1 MDWNAKLVIQ
11 AVELV
16 QDQAPTNVLTVLMLH
31 WLSKM
36 DHVQKKKLVPEDCIK
51 MELHAYHVQHIALI
65 VHQIVC
71 ATAVSMDSNFNHWH
85 METFQQVIA
94 LKNVVMEKDSNFN
107 VMMAIIKME
116 MDVLLIVELSKDG
129 AVQEDQAHLPVSVC
143 WEILT
148 ELICNWQEQSI
159 YMEES
164 FKVWDFLTFLKH
176 WLLTDVLNVTIC
188 FGSEWSDQTLS
199 LE

>member
-1 MDWNAKLVIQ
+1 
-11 AVELV
+11 
-16 QDQAPTNVLTVLMLH
+16 
-31 WLSKM
+31 M
-36 DHVQKKKLVPEDCIK
+36 DHVQKKKLVLEDCIK
-51 MELHAYHVQHIALI
+51 MVLHVYHVPHIALI
-65 VHQIVC
+65 VPQIVC

-85 METFQQVIA
+85 METFQQVIV
-94 LKNVVMEKDSNFN
+94 LKNAVMEKGSNFN

-116 MDVLLIVELSKDG
+116 MAVLLIVELSKDG
-129 AVQEDQAHLPVSVC
+129 AVQEDQAHLPASVC

-148 ELICNWQEQSI
+148 ELICNWQEQFI

-176 WLLTDVLNVTIC
+176 WLLMAVLNVTIC
-188 FGSEWSDQTLS
+188 FGSEWSDLTLS